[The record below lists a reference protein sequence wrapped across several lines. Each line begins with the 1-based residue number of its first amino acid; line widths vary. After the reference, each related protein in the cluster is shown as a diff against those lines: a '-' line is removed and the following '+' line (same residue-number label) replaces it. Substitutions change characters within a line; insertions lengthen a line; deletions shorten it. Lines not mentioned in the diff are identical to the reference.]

1 MNQKN
6 KPSLDISD
14 IESFEGLTPSF
25 INWLKNHTSPDP
37 QESLTLRDGSAPA
50 RKTRRRRGTHST
62 ACQCPNPRWFRP
74 DNFKK
79 LPGEIGHGYNRL
91 VKRDRKTGELSL
103 RIRISRHPYF
113 VQLREEVGRQ
123 RDFRPE
129 RENLLDAIV
138 PLMVS
143 TVDKA
148 THIDTINLSKMAWQL
163 SDKDDKGNVVNKVT
177 VTRVC
182 RLLQHMMEFGLLALP
197 EGVTW
202 DPFNRKWFP
211 KHVVL
216 TARLWEMIGVDLDKL
231 YAEQAEYVMAEA
243 EGWITRDEDGHAE
256 EISVRTARKRWYER
270 MRHATLVRRRE
281 AALKGKRD
289 KKLKKL
295 AEQPFDDRVYA
306 MSDHLMRTLPRDEL
320 HALSPREFAQRV
332 YSHLYQLDLGL
343 EREAGPPDYH

>member
-1 MNQKN
+1 
-6 KPSLDISD
+6 
-14 IESFEGLTPSF
+14 
-25 INWLKNHTSPDP
+25 
-37 QESLTLRDGSAPA
+37 
-50 RKTRRRRGTHST
+50 
-62 ACQCPNPRWFRP
+62 
-74 DNFKK
+74 
-79 LPGEIGHGYNRL
+79 
-91 VKRDRKTGELSL
+91 
-103 RIRISRHPYF
+103 

-281 AALKGKRD
+281 AALKGKRE